1 MYTATP
7 TKPVERQS
15 ALGSYEYDALDDLLF
30 DWYCSEEGY
39 QPVEGYGRT
48 AVACDQSV
56 SSRQWDSIEEVLES
70 RVRAFVLPTI
80 RSAIDELS
88 GDDRL
93 AIMIEMRN
101 RMGPK
106 VWRNPRAGANQPAA
120 YAAAKLAIAVIL
132 RRKGVVWE

>member
-7 TKPVERQS
+7 SKPAERVS
-15 ALGSYEYDALDDLLF
+15 ALDSYKYDALDDLLY
-30 DWYCSEEGY
+30 DWYCSEQGY
-39 QPVEGYGRT
+39 QPVEGYARADST
-48 AVACDQSV
+48 CTNARASDQY
-56 SSRQWDSIEEVLES
+56 QDIGELIEQ
-70 RVRAFVLPTI
+70 RVRAYVLPTI
-80 RSAIDELS
+80 RAAIDELE

-120 YAAAKLAIAVIL
+120 YAAAKIAVAVIL
-132 RRKGVVWE
+132 RRKGVEW

>member
-15 ALGSYEYDALDDLLF
+15 ALAAYRYDALDELLY
-30 DWYCSEEGY
+30 DWFCREQGY
-39 QPVEGYGRT
+39 QPVEGYART

-70 RVRAFVLPTI
+70 RVEAFVMPTI
-80 RSAIDELS
+80 ASAIDELD

-101 RMGPK
+101 RMGPQ
-106 VWRNPRAGANQPAA
+106 VWRNPRVGANQPAA
-120 YAAAKLAIAVIL
+120 YQAAKLAVSVIL
-132 RRKGVVWE
+132 RRKGVEW